1 MPVILGTNGP
11 DPDNNRAAF
20 ALRGGFGYSRYG
32 YLGGIGTAGV
42 LLAILIIYL
51 LLGRGGLKRKF
62 T

>member
-1 MPVILGTNGP
+1 MLPI
-11 DPDNNRAAF
+11 R
-20 ALRGGFGYSRYG
+20 YSRYG

-62 T
+62 P

>member
-32 YLGGIGTAGV
+32 YLGGNWDRWCSAGDPNHLSAIGPWGFEA
-42 LLAILIIYL
+42 
-51 LLGRGGLKRKF
+51 
-62 T
+62 